1 MSFFVELSY
10 IWTSLSNMNRRFNT
24 LLILL
29 ILIIIGVI
37 VINLNVGFIKLSW
50 KDFWLSNTDN
60 SGIAQLRINRV
71 IGMLLAGLS
80 IPTSGFL
87 LQEYFKNPL
96 AGPDVLGI
104 TSVSSLA
111 VAFYIFFSQDFLL
124 PDWLQ
129 SSFISVSAI
138 GGSFVL
144 MFVLIAFSSR
154 FRNPS
159 FIIIFGFLI
168 SAMAGAMVSI
178 LQFYVESQSLKNY
191 VLWSFGAN
199 NNVSGS
205 QLIILAV
212 LCFIGLF
219 ISFKTIKP
227 LMGNAL
233 GNSYARSFGVNL
245 DFLKYTVILA
255 TSLLS
260 ASVTAF
266 LGPIL
271 FVGIVVPHFCR
282 LIFNPA
288 QLWHQWIL
296 NMILGILLMQLFSI
310 ISELTQFPINIITS
324 IFGIPVI
331 LLMLLKQSKSLQ

>member
-1 MSFFVELSY
+1 
-10 IWTSLSNMNRRFNT
+10 MNRRFNT
-24 LLILL
+24 LLVILCLGIISL
-29 ILIIIGVI
+29 IFF
-37 VINLNVGFIKLSW
+37 NLNVGFIKLSW
-50 KDFWLSNTDN
+50 TDFWQTESAN
-60 SGIAQLRINRV
+60 SAIAQIRINRILGV
-71 IGMLLAGLS
+71 LLAGLS

-111 VAFYIFFSQDFLL
+111 VAFYIFFSQALAL

-129 SSFISVSAI
+129 SSFISISAI
-138 GGSFVL
+138 TGSLLL
-144 MFVLIAFSSR
+144 MGILIIFSSR
-154 FRNPS
+154 FKNSS

-168 SAMAGAMVSI
+168 SALAGAIVSI
-178 LQFYVESQSLKNY
+178 LQFYVESQNLKNY
-191 VLWSFGAN
+191 ILWSFGAN
-199 NNVSGS
+199 NNISGS
-205 QLIILAV
+205 QLIILAI
-212 LCFIGLF
+212 LCFVGLF
-219 ISFKTIKP
+219 VSFKTIKP
-227 LMGNAL
+227 LIGNAL
-233 GNSYARSFGVNL
+233 GDAYARSFGINL
-245 DFLKYTVILA
+245 DFLKYSVILA

-282 LIFNPA
+282 LIFNPS

-296 NMILGILLMQLFSI
+296 NMLLGVLLMECFSI